1 MISLVL
7 FDVGS
12 TLVDPHPSSHD
23 LILQVLKAHGAQ
35 LELSDLAR
43 VQPEAWQ
50 AVSKHLP
57 FERYGQKESSE
68 FWDLFYREILD
79 RLNVAHDAVLRS
91 KIQDEFQRIENW
103 RLYPDAVAVLRELRG
118 RGYRL
123 GVVSNWE
130 EWLEDLLLALDIH
143 ELFEVIVASGPFGRA
158 KPHPSIFQQALTSVG
173 VAADEAVH
181 VGDNPVDDV
190 EGARSAGVRPILIDR
205 QGRYGKMNVERVSSL
220 SELLTLL

>member
-1 MISLVL
+1 M
-7 FDVGS
+7 
-12 TLVDPHPSSHD
+12 DPHPSSHD

-35 LELSDLAR
+35 LELSDLDR

-57 FERYGQKESSE
+57 FERYGQEESSQ
-68 FWDLFYREILD
+68 FWDLFYRELLD
-79 RLNVAHDAVLRS
+79 RLNVAHDATMRS

-143 ELFEVIVASGPFGRA
+143 ELFDVIVASGPFGRA
-158 KPHPSIFQQALTSVG
+158 KPHPSIFQRALTSVG

-205 QGRYGKMNVERVSSL
+205 QGRYGKVDVERVASL
-220 SELLTLL
+220 SELLILMPDRRSG